1 MIYNIK
7 AAAGMIMLR
16 HDNANADVDFLSSA
30 LGLWIVML
38 APNSTNCTAPSH
50 KLPVK
55 HYQTDTELG

>member
-30 LGLWIVML
+30 LG
-38 APNSTNCTAPSH
+38 
-50 KLPVK
+50 
-55 HYQTDTELG
+55 